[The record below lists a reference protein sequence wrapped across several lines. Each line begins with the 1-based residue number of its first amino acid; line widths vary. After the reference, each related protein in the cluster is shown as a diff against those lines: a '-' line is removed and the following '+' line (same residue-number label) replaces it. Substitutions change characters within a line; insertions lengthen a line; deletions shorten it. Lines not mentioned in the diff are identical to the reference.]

1 MESSVVEKK
10 KVLSERSLIVLDGG
24 EIELETH
31 DTFFFRTTRRLF
43 LHSNL
48 LEATFLIC
56 EVVVVRNDYIIFSLV
71 LTTVSF
77 SINTMEPSAVTGKQI
92 GEDYYTSL
100 QALTFNSRPII
111 ETHTTLAQENSQYAQ
126 DIVTAVEKRI
136 EKAIPSQKL
145 YALYLLDSISKNIG
159 LPYTSLFSH
168 NLFKTFTHT
177 YGLVDDQTRC
187 KLIKLFKTWKVPTAL
202 TGLPLFDPNQLDKI
216 EQFLIK
222 VTAANNPGMN
232 VNFNNNSNP
241 SSASSTPIQT
251 PFSIQPTNGIIQQ
264 PLLIRETDDLIL
276 LVNSRLQQ
284 IGQNDEKGQ
293 QRSKLLQQLKSI
305 LLGNSN
311 IPQVQLVAVAK
322 QLQSIREDELLK
334 LNVLKQQELKRQ
346 QQQQQQQ
353 QQQNQSQQQSN
364 MFSANQ
370 LQSLLNLSTDNNQ
383 TQPNSFQ
390 QSMSQSTTQAPIT
403 NPLGLKNMSFL
414 ENILKSSSNG
424 NTNSYQNNVAP
435 GVDFKFIKPTMESV
449 IEDFKLEKSFI
460 NTHNPT
466 ATEISLLF
474 EFKPNQC
481 TQCSKRFSDSSEG
494 VKEQRKHEDW
504 HRRVEQRMRLGGSG
518 LGGVINRSWYL
529 KIDEWLEFNEEDSS
543 DSENSQNTVAKTSVK
558 LTNDT
563 KNKDYRDRSESFD
576 PKDAPK
582 HIVRIPESSSNVVIC
597 GICREKIV
605 GSFDED
611 SSDWIWRNATEQ
623 RGKVWHWTCWMEAKA
638 RSKRDRSPTRS

>member
-1 MESSVVEKK
+1 MET
-10 KVLSERSLIVLDGG
+10 LANI
-24 EIELETH
+24 
-31 DTFFFRTTRRLF
+31 
-43 LHSNL
+43 
-48 LEATFLIC
+48 
-56 EVVVVRNDYIIFSLV
+56 
-71 LTTVSF
+71 
-77 SINTMEPSAVTGKQI
+77 GKQI
-92 GEDYYTSL
+92 GDDYYTSL

-168 NLFKTFTHT
+168 NLFKTFTQT

-241 SSASSTPIQT
+241 SSASSTPIQNS
-251 PFSIQPTNGIIQQ
+251 FNIQPVNGIIQQ
-264 PLLIRETDDLIL
+264 PLLIKETDDLIS
-276 LVNSRLQQ
+276 LVNTRLQQ

-293 QRSKLLQQLKSI
+293 QRFKLLQQLKSI
-305 LLGNSN
+305 LLGNLN

-322 QLQSIREDELLK
+322 QLQSIREDELIK
-334 LNVLKQQELKRQ
+334 LNVLKQQEMKRQ
-346 QQQQQQQ
+346 QQLLQQQQHQLQIQ
-353 QQQNQSQQQSN
+353 QQQPQQQLPLQQQQPN

-370 LQSLLNLSTDNNQ
+370 LQSLLSLSADTNQPQSNPLHQILSQPTIQQ
-383 TQPNSFQ
+383 TQT
-390 QSMSQSTTQAPIT
+390 STIT
-403 NPLGLKNMSFL
+403 NPLGLKSMAFL

-424 NTNSYQNNVAP
+424 NSTSNQNNISTN
-435 GVDFKFIKPTMESV
+435 VDFKFIKPTKDS
-449 IEDFKLEKSFI
+449 ILEDFKLEKTII
-460 NTHNPT
+460 NNHNPT

-481 TQCSKRFSDSSEG
+481 TQCSKRFSDSPEG
-494 VKEQRKHEDW
+494 IKEQGKHADW
-504 HRRVEQRMRLGGSG
+504 HKRVEQRRRSGGSG
-518 LGGVINRSWYL
+518 LGGVLNRSWYL
-529 KIDEWLEFNEEDSS
+529 KIDEWIEFNEEDSS
-543 DSENSQNTVAKTSVK
+543 DSENLQTNVAKTSVK
-558 LTNDT
+558 LTKDI

-611 SSDWIWRNATEQ
+611 SSDWIWSNATEQ
-623 RGKVWHWTCWMEAKA
+623 KGKVWHWTCWMEAKT
-638 RSKRDRSPTRS
+638 RSKRERSPSRS